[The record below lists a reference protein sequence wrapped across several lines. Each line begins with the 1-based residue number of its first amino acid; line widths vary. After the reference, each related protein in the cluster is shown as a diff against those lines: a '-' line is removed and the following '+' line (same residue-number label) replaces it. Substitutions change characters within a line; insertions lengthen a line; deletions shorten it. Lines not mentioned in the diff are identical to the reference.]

1 MPRVKAY
8 EKKYAISDFGKYLKF
23 CRDVNDVNQAEL
35 AEKLGVTQQ
44 TISQIERKPGNITLD
59 RMYEI
64 NKAMPLD
71 IIQLLKAHGFTIP
84 QIRDYFREYFKDGH

>member
-1 MPRVKAY
+1 MPRLPIY
-8 EKKYAISDFGKYLKF
+8 SKKYAMSDFGKYLKF
-23 CRDVNDVNQAEL
+23 CRGVNDVNQADL

-44 TISQIERKPGNITLD
+44 TISQIEREPGKITLD

-84 QIRDYFREYFKDGH
+84 QIRDYFRDYFKDS